1 MIDILNRNLSFFR
14 LLRNNKRII
23 ESFDL
28 DSQFVS
34 VIDYLNNV
42 IVPAVNDMQAGALP
56 GINGSVNYFLTNVGD
71 GSVTFNT
78 LDRVIPD
85 KTLAFTKIEKDA
97 YKGKVLVS
105 NNAGQLDV
113 ADGPT
118 YREMVL
124 IYRNGD
130 VPQYRF
136 INTENI
142 EDRAITYADIAD
154 KAIIKEHLSQEIL
167 DIIDAAVPNEMIAET
182 LNITGNNFNDFSIT
196 TDKFVPNTITTYNK
210 LGIIPNTLPDFP
222 SNESLYWSKIILR
235 RHVKNGTITPNK
247 VRPGTIGAV
256 HFNKVQCI
264 TKNKLASGVIND
276 TFLRLKPGEEYAYLS
291 TDSTRKSFPF
301 TARLLAPDFRLQ
313 RAQLGVASTNPYDV
327 RGLHPIG
334 AKDFE
339 DKVYLA
345 LRKFGITG

>member
-1 MIDILNRNLSFFR
+1 MIDILERNLSFFR

-28 DSQFVS
+28 DSQFSS

-56 GINGSVNYFLTNVGD
+56 GVMDNVNYFITNVGD
-71 GSVTFNT
+71 GSVTFNS
-78 LDRVIPD
+78 LDKVIPD
-85 KTLAFTKIEKDA
+85 KTIASTKIEKDA

-113 ADGPT
+113 ANGPIYEKMVLT
-118 YREMVL
+118 YRS
-124 IYRNGD
+124 GD
-130 VPQYRF
+130 IPEYKF
-136 INTENI
+136 ITTENI

-154 KAIIKEHLSQEIL
+154 GAIIKEHLHQEIL
-167 DIIDAAVPNEMIAET
+167 DIIDAAVPNETVAET
-182 LNITGNNFNDFSIT
+182 LNITGDNFTDFSIT
-196 TDKFVPNTITTYNK
+196 TNKFVPNTITTFNK

-222 SNESLYWSKIILR
+222 ANESLYWSKIILR

-247 VRPGTIGAV
+247 IRPGTIGSV

-264 TKNKLASGVIND
+264 TKNKLATGVIND
-276 TFLRLKPGEEYAYLS
+276 TYLRLKPGEEYAYFAQ
-291 TDSTRKSFPF
+291 DPDKKRFPF
-301 TARLLAPDFRLQ
+301 TSRILSPNFRIQ
-313 RAQLGVASTNPYDV
+313 RRHLVIASSDPMNVQAFVPV
-327 RGLHPIG
+327 GIR
-334 AKDFE
+334 DFE
-339 DKVYLA
+339 NNVYLA